1 MTIRIVADTHTIL
14 WYLYNDS
21 RLSLTA
27 NALLDATDKA
37 SDQIAIASITL
48 AEIVYLVEK
57 GRIDLLAFERV
68 VQRLQQANAT
78 LVEIP
83 FDRTI
88 ADAMRQIPR
97 TQVPE
102 LPDRIVTATAFR
114 LGVPVISRDHKIR
127 TSLIT
132 TIW

>member
-1 MTIRIVADTHTIL
+1 MTIRVVADTHTIL

-21 RLSLTA
+21 RLSPTA
-27 NALLDATDKA
+27 NALLGATDKA
-37 SDQIAIASITL
+37 GDQIAIASITL

-57 GRIDLLAFERV
+57 GRIDLLAFERL

-83 FDRTI
+83 FDHTI

-114 LGVPVISRDHKIR
+114 LGVPVISRDHKIHS
-127 TSLIT
+127 SLVT